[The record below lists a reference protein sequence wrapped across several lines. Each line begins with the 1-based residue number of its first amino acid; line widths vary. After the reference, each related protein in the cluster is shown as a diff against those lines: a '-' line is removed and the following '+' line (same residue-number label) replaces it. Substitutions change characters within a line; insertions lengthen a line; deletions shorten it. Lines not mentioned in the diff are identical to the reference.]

1 MKEKEVWLRA
11 ALSAFQGI
19 ISGSLAGRSEVEVRA
34 TAALSFDA
42 ADAFVEE
49 WQKRVEKKY
58 YGLPDIAE

>member
-11 ALSAFQGI
+11 ALSALQGI
-19 ISGSLAGRSEVEVRA
+19 IGGILATNKTVNGQS
-34 TAALSFDA
+34 AAASAFDA

-49 WQKRVEKKY
+49 WKKRVEKKY

>member
-1 MKEKEVWLRA
+1 MKEKELWLRA

-19 ISGSLAGRSEVEVRA
+19 VGASIATKGYCDTASAASGA
-34 TAALSFDA
+34 FDA

-49 WQKRVEKKY
+49 WKKRVEKKY